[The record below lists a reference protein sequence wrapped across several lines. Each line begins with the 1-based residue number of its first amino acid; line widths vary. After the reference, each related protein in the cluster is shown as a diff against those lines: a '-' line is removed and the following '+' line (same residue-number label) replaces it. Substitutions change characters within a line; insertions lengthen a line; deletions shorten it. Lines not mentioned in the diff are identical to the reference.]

1 MTFGRLA
8 FIVALGSL
16 ALSFYRILH
25 PKTGVLT
32 DFCRRTSHR
41 LFARLYPVLFLLV
54 MLLPILFIAFII
66 AGFAYAAAALIGCLL
81 DSFWL
86 ALGLIV
92 SHQLIEQ
99 WLIQAGRRL
108 TFQEALK
115 RRSAAQAEEEGRE
128 SVAPDAREVS
138 SPIAEPAVDL
148 IMLSAE
154 SRKLIDTVLAI
165 AGFIGLCMVWADV
178 LPAFRIFDEFPSG
191 ITPLLSL
198 VD

>member
-1 MTFGRLA
+1 
-8 FIVALGSL
+8 
-16 ALSFYRILH
+16 
-25 PKTGVLT
+25 
-32 DFCRRTSHR
+32 
-41 LFARLYPVLFLLV
+41 
-54 MLLPILFIAFII
+54 LPACILFFPPHHAPSLPVHRFYNSRIR
-66 AGFAYAAAALIGCLL
+66 YAAAALIGCLL

-108 TFQEALK
+108 AFQEALK

-154 SRKLIDTVLAI
+154 SRKLIDTVLRS
-165 AGFIGLCMVWADV
+165 
-178 LPAFRIFDEFPSG
+178 PASLGSAWFGRMCCRRFESL
-191 ITPLLSL
+191 TSSPLALLRCCRRS
-198 VD
+198 D